1 MSTLGRFALRFYV
14 PQFGAIVLLLLVILS
29 LKLVADESLLK
40 LEAGLQIGVLGVK
53 VPLAT
58 WPAEKGTHTFSALF
72 VSRASPAVRGCPC
85 IRRRGYPVS
94 SARNPELR
102 TLNFEP

>member
-14 PQFGAIVLLLLVILS
+14 PLFGAIVLLLLVILS
-29 LKLVADESLLK
+29 PKLVPDESLLK

-72 VSRASPAVRGCPC
+72 VSCASPAVRVVCA
-85 IRRRGYPVS
+85 
-94 SARNPELR
+94 SADAGIPYHPHVTPNPE
-102 TLNFEP
+102 P